1 MNKDR
6 KNRSVQIIVSILFII
21 PIVTCIFPFILMI
34 LTSFTQKTSI
44 DLNFNIGEMELI
56 NYISLFKNYEFADM
70 FKNSIIVVICACVL
84 NCFISSLA
92 GYAFAKK
99 QFPLKEGIFWIYM
112 MTLMVPLQAILIPL
126 FDIMN
131 KLHLLNTHLVLFLPI
146 INAFGVFLM
155 RQFMEG
161 IPDELLEVSR
171 IDGANEI
178 RIFFNIVIPIIKPV
192 LVSLTVFT
200 FATVWNDFLWP
211 LVTITDSKMNTVTLG
226 ISLLQG
232 NYTTNYGLL
241 MAGST
246 VAFLPPFI
254 IYIILQKKFIEGI
267 ALSGLKG

>member
-1 MNKDR
+1 MNNNKKR
-6 KNRSVQIIVSILFII
+6 GTRITISVFLSIPVI
-21 PIVTCIFPFILMI
+21 TCVFPFVLMA
-34 LTSFTQKTSI
+34 LTSFTQKRNI
-44 DLNFNIGEMELI
+44 NLDFDLAQMDFI
-56 NYISLFKNYEFADM
+56 NYTALFRNYEFLNL
-70 FKNSIIVVICACVL
+70 FKNSIIVVVCACVL
-84 NCFISSLA
+84 NCLISSLA

-112 MTLMVPLQAILIPL
+112 ITLMIPLQAILVPI
-126 FDIMN
+126 FVIMN
-131 KLHLLNTHLVLFLPI
+131 KLHLLNTHVVLFLPV

-161 IPDELLEVSR
+161 IPEELLESAR
-171 IDGANEI
+171 IDGAGEI
-178 RIFFNIVIPIIKPV
+178 RVFYNIIIPIIKPV
-192 LVSLTVFT
+192 LISLTVFT

-254 IYIILQKKFIEGI
+254 LYLILQKKFIEGI
-267 ALSGLKG
+267 ALNGLKG